1 MRTLLAA
8 LLLATV
14 AAAQSFEALLPDST
28 IFYVSLENLA
38 RTKERYEKSPL
49 AALWNDDAMK
59 AFAEK
64 PLAKWAE
71 LMDEMRKDE
80 GIAPG
85 DVLDL
90 LAGQLAFAF
99 VWGEG
104 YDQPKGVLL
113 ADIGENGER
122 FREFV
127 AKAEKRFVEEGGRK
141 KDEQEFRGLKITTY
155 REGEETGGTSWM
167 LDGKTFALAENADL
181 LKDVLARKDRTEG
194 TLATRELYRRTRERA
209 GGRAPD
215 LLLYADGVNFVK
227 ALRESEELDDEDM
240 KIGTTLGL
248 LAIEALEFDITLEP
262 EGLVMRG
269 FLGVKGEKTGILKI
283 ADGKNS
289 ALLPPRYTPADA
301 LSAGAWALDL
311 PALWEEVRKV
321 ADAIEEGSMGTAD
334 EWMKAFKE
342 ETGVDIA
349 ADLIATLGAELTY
362 HTRPPAEGAMG
373 PAAMLGRI
381 ALAFQVKDRERFE
394 GALDKVIA
402 AFAPDMAAQDYLGV
416 KLRLIQTPVG
426 VQPAMAVLPDRLVFA
441 VEADDVKDVITRYG
455 KEAKGFLDR
464 EDVAKAIAK
473 LPPQR
478 FAISVEDAPK
488 SLSTSMSTL
497 GTTMRMFGGR
507 EGAEVAEFVDFSLFP
522 PAEVLAKY
530 MGISAA
536 AVVNEED
543 GVSFVSMF
551 NLVSGG

>member
-1 MRTLLAA
+1 
-8 LLLATV
+8 
-14 AAAQSFEALLPDST
+14 
-28 IFYVSLENLA
+28 
-38 RTKERYEKSPL
+38 
-49 AALWNDDAMK
+49 
-59 AFAEK
+59 
-64 PLAKWAE
+64 
-71 LMDEMRKDE
+71 
-80 GIAPG
+80 
-85 DVLDL
+85 
-90 LAGQLAFAF
+90 
-99 VWGEG
+99 
-104 YDQPKGVLL
+104 
-113 ADIGENGER
+113 
-122 FREFV
+122 
-127 AKAEKRFVEEGGRK
+127 
-141 KDEQEFRGLKITTY
+141 
-155 REGEETGGTSWM
+155 
-167 LDGKTFALAENADL
+167 
-181 LKDVLARKDRTEG
+181 
-194 TLATRELYRRTRERA
+194 
-209 GGRAPD
+209 
-215 LLLYADGVNFVK
+215 
-227 ALRESEELDDEDM
+227 
-240 KIGTTLGL
+240 
-248 LAIEALEFDITLEP
+248 
-262 EGLVMRG
+262 
-269 FLGVKGEKTGILKI
+269 
-283 ADGKNS
+283 
-289 ALLPPRYTPADA
+289 
-301 LSAGAWALDL
+301 
-311 PALWEEVRKV
+311 
-321 ADAIEEGSMGTAD
+321 MGTAD